1 MTTNDDKNEKFCI
14 FAALKI
20 INVIYPSD
28 FENKIGFKAIRE
40 RLNELCI
47 SEMGK
52 EFVGKMS
59 FCTDVDEIRTYL
71 RLIQDFQT
79 LMQDGVP
86 FPVRDYN
93 DLRDEFKHLAI
104 DGTVISLESMFA
116 LKPTLSALFYVFKF
130 FNSEA
135 SEKVP
140 YLKALAEGISI
151 DNHIFTEINRLIDDK
166 GEIPDNASAELA
178 EIRRDI
184 RRKQSSIDH
193 RMHKILV
200 EAKNSGWT
208 DSTAE
213 MTIRDGRP
221 VIPVRA
227 ADKRALRG
235 FIHDESATGQTVY
248 IEPAEIFET
257 NNEIKELEYAER
269 REINKILLAFTKIL
283 RPEIPNL
290 TMAWRLLGLLD
301 FIRAKAILAHEYNC
315 VIPELTDEPM
325 FDWIEARH
333 PLLEQKL
340 KGQGKNITPLDLRL
354 GVTCHFERNESDSV
368 ISSEVEK
375 SHTVSNDS
383 NVRDFSVPLRSS
395 RNDVGRILVISG
407 PNAGGKS
414 VCLKTIGLIQ
424 YMLQCGLAI
433 PVKIDSK
440 CGIFH
445 DMFIDIGDEQSLEND
460 LSTYSSHL
468 INMKELLEHGN
479 ARTLFLIDEFGT
491 GTEPQ
496 LGGAIAE
503 AILLKMN
510 EKNSFGVVTTHYA
523 NLKLL
528 ADNHPGIVN
537 GAMLF
542 DTRYLQPLY
551 VMMIGKPGS
560 SFAFEIAKK
569 IGFPNEILDSA
580 AEISGREHLDFD
592 QQLQQLEIEKKEVR
606 KKEYELKVADQL
618 LDEVVTKYKNHLAE
632 IEKKKK
638 QLLHEANKEAQAL
651 IDGANA
657 KIERTIREIKEAQ
670 AEKNRTKELRE
681 ELKEMKQNLVDEEKN
696 LSKQLKADE
705 KEELA
710 NLDLKVGD
718 TVCINELEVV
728 GELLA
733 ITDTD
738 ATIQFGDVRLRTTAD
753 KLRKISR
760 SQARKAQQ
768 NLSYLHKSIMSDINE
783 KAQHFNLTLDVRGQ
797 RGDEA
802 VDNVA
807 KYIDEATLLSIK
819 EVSILHGKGNG
830 ILRKLI
836 REYLSKQQCVQS
848 FNDASLETGG
858 AGITRIT
865 LK

>member
-28 FENKIGFKAIRE
+28 FENKIGFKATRE

-340 KGQGKNITPLDLRL
+340 KGQGKQITPLDLKL
-354 GVTCHFERNESDSV
+354 G
-368 ISSEVEK
+368 
-375 SHTVSNDS
+375 ND
-383 NVRDFSVPLRSS
+383 N
-395 RNDVGRILVISG
+395 RILVISG

-606 KKEYELKVADQL
+606 KKEYELKVADKL
-618 LDEVVTKYKNHLAE
+618 LDEIVTKYKNHLAE

-696 LSKQLKADE
+696 LSKQLKAEE

-728 GELLA
+728 GELLE
-733 ITDTD
+733 ISDTD
-738 ATIQFGDVRLRTTAD
+738 VTIQFGGVRLRTTAD

-760 SQARKAQQ
+760 SQARKAAQ
-768 NLSYLHKSIMSDINE
+768 NPSYLRKSIMNDINE
-783 KAQHFNLTLDVRGQ
+783 KAQKFNLTLDVRGQ

-807 KYIDEATLLSIK
+807 KYIDEANLLSVK

-836 REYLSKQQCVQS
+836 REYLSKQSCVKNFS
-848 FNDASLETGG
+848 DASLETGG
-858 AGITRIT
+858 AGITRVT
-865 LK
+865 LN

>member
-1 MTTNDDKNEKFCI
+1 MKSFVILQAI
-14 FAALKI
+14 FNKKM
-20 INVIYPSD
+20 IYPSD

-40 RLNELCI
+40 QLNELCI

-52 EFVGKMS
+52 EFVDKMS
-59 FCTDVDEIRTYL
+59 FSTDVDEIRTYL
-71 RLIQDFQT
+71 RLIQDFET
-79 LMQDGVP
+79 LLQDGVP

-104 DGTVISLESMFA
+104 DGTVINLDRLFA

-130 FNSEA
+130 FKSET
-135 SEKVP
+135 SDKVP
-140 YLKALAEGISI
+140 YLKALAEGIFI

-290 TMAWRLLGLLD
+290 IMAWRLLGLLD
-301 FIRAKAILAHEYNC
+301 FIRAKALLSQEYEC
-315 VIPELTDEPM
+315 VIPELIDEPM

-340 KGQGKNITPLDLRL
+340 KGQGKRITPLDLKLGTANDKEVPRADGTRNDS
-354 GVTCHFERNESDSV
+354 GVTN
-368 ISSEVEK
+368 
-375 SHTVSNDS
+375 
-383 NVRDFSVPLRSS
+383 
-395 RNDVGRILVISG
+395 RILVISG

-440 CGIFH
+440 CGVFH

-479 ARTLFLIDEFGT
+479 ERSLFLIDEFGT

-503 AILLKMN
+503 AILLKMK
-510 EKNSFGVVTTHYA
+510 EKKSFGVVTTHYA

-569 IGFPNEILDSA
+569 IGFPKEILDSA

-606 KKEYELKVADQL
+606 KKEYELKVADKL
-618 LDEVVTKYKNHLAE
+618 LDEVVTKYKSQLAD
-632 IEKKKK
+632 IEKNRKN
-638 QLLHEANKEAQAL
+638 LLKEASKEAQEI
-651 IDGANA
+651 IDRANS
-657 KIERTIREIKEAQ
+657 KIEKTIRDIREAQ
-670 AEKNRTKELRE
+670 AEKVRTKELRE
-681 ELKEMKQNLVDEEKN
+681 ELKEMKNNLANEEKN
-696 LSKQLKADE
+696 LSKQLKSEE
-705 KEELA
+705 KEEIA
-710 NLDLKVGD
+710 NTDLKVGD
-718 TVCINELEVV
+718 MVCINELEVV

-733 ITDTD
+733 ITETD
-738 ATIQFGDVRLRTTAD
+738 VTIQFGDVRLRTTAD

-768 NLSYLHKSIMSDINE
+768 NPSYLRKSIMNDINE

-797 RGDEA
+797 RGEEA

-807 KYIDEATLLSIK
+807 KYIDEANLLSIK

-858 AGITRIT
+858 AGITRVT

>member
-1 MTTNDDKNEKFCI
+1 M
-14 FAALKI
+14 
-20 INVIYPSD
+20 IYPSD

-47 SEMGK
+47 SDMGK
-52 EFVGKMS
+52 EFVDKMS

-93 DLRDEFKHLAI
+93 DLREEFKHLSI

-116 LKPTLSALFYVFKF
+116 LKPTLSALSYIFKF
-130 FNSEA
+130 FKSEA

-140 YLKALAEGISI
+140 YLKALAEGITI

-290 TMAWRLLGLLD
+290 LMAWRLLGLLD
-301 FIRAKAILAHEYNC
+301 FIRAKAMLAHEFNC
-315 VIPELTDEPM
+315 VIPEIIDEPM

-340 KGQGKNITPLDLRL
+340 KGQGKRITPLDLKL
-354 GVTCHFERNESDSV
+354 GDN
-368 ISSEVEK
+368 
-375 SHTVSNDS
+375 N
-383 NVRDFSVPLRSS
+383 
-395 RNDVGRILVISG
+395 RILVISG

-440 CGIFH
+440 CGVFH

-479 ARTLFLIDEFGT
+479 ERTLFLIDEFGT

-510 EKNSFGVVTTHYA
+510 EKKAFGVVTTHYA

-606 KKEYELKVADQL
+606 KKEYELKVADKL

-657 KIERTIREIKEAQ
+657 KIEKTIREIKEAQ

-681 ELKEMKQNLVDEEKN
+681 ELKEMKQNLANEEKN
-696 LSKQLKADE
+696 LSKQLKTEE
-705 KEELA
+705 KEEIA
-710 NLDLKVGD
+710 NADLKVGD
-718 TVCINELEVV
+718 MVCINELEVV

-738 ATIQFGDVRLRTTAD
+738 VTIQFGDVRLRTTAD

-768 NLSYLHKSIMSDINE
+768 NPSYLRKSIMNDINE

-807 KYIDEATLLSIK
+807 KYIDEANLLSIK

-858 AGITRIT
+858 AGITRVT
-865 LK
+865 LN

>member
-40 RLNELCI
+40 CLNELCI

-301 FIRAKAILAHEYNC
+301 FIRAKAIVSHEYNC
-315 VIPELTDEPM
+315 VIPELTDVPM
-325 FDWIEARH
+325 FEWIEARH

-606 KKEYELKVADQL
+606 KKEYELKVADKL
-618 LDEVVTKYKNHLAE
+618 LDEIVTKYKNHLAE

-696 LSKQLKADE
+696 LSKQLKAEE

-728 GELLA
+728 GELLE
-733 ITDTD
+733 ISDTD
-738 ATIQFGDVRLRTTAD
+738 VTIQFGGVRLRTTAD

-768 NLSYLHKSIMSDINE
+768 NPSYLRKSIMNDINE
-783 KAQHFNLTLDVRGQ
+783 KAQKFNLTLDVRGQ

-807 KYIDEATLLSIK
+807 KYIDEANLLSVK

-836 REYLSKQQCVQS
+836 REYLSKQSCVKNFS
-848 FNDASLETGG
+848 DASLETGG
-858 AGITRIT
+858 AGITRVT
-865 LK
+865 LN

>member
-1 MTTNDDKNEKFCI
+1 M
-14 FAALKI
+14 
-20 INVIYPSD
+20 IYPSD
-28 FENKIGFKAIRE
+28 FENKIGFNHVRE

-52 EFVGKMS
+52 EFVGKMC

-71 RLIQDFQT
+71 HLIQDFET

-93 DLRDEFKHLAI
+93 DLREEFKHLAI

-116 LKPTLSALFYVFKF
+116 LKPTLSALSYIFKF
-130 FNSEA
+130 FKSEA
-135 SEKVP
+135 SEKVQ

-151 DNHIFTEINRLIDDK
+151 DNQIFTEINRLVDDK
-166 GEIPDNASAELA
+166 GEMPDNASAELA

-269 REINKILLAFTKIL
+269 REINKILLAFTKVL

-301 FIRAKAILAHEYNC
+301 FIRAKAMLSHEYNC
-315 VIPELTDEPM
+315 VIPEVINEPM

-340 KGQGKNITPLDLRL
+340 KSQGKQITPLDLKL
-354 GVTCHFERNESDSV
+354 GVDN
-368 ISSEVEK
+368 
-375 SHTVSNDS
+375 
-383 NVRDFSVPLRSS
+383 
-395 RNDVGRILVISG
+395 RILVISG

-424 YMLQCGLAI
+424 FMLQCGLAI

-440 CGIFH
+440 CGVFH

-479 ARTLFLIDEFGT
+479 ERTLFLIDEFGT

-503 AILLKMN
+503 AILLRMN
-510 EKNSFGVVTTHYA
+510 EKKSFGVVTTHYA

-569 IGFPNEILDSA
+569 IGFPHEILDSA

-606 KKEYELKVADQL
+606 KKEYELKVADKL

-681 ELKEMKQNLVDEEKN
+681 ELKTMKQNLANEEKN
-696 LSKQLKADE
+696 LSKQLKAEE
-705 KEELA
+705 KEEITS
-710 NLDLKVGD
+710 LDLKVGD

-728 GELLA
+728 GELLE
-733 ITDTD
+733 ISDTD
-738 ATIQFGDVRLRTTAD
+738 VTIQFGGVRLRTTAD
-753 KLRKISR
+753 KLRKIRR

-768 NLSYLHKSIMSDINE
+768 NPSYLHKSIMNDINE

-807 KYIDEATLLSIK
+807 KYIDEANLLSIK

-836 REYLSKQQCVQS
+836 REYLSKQSCIQS

>member
-1 MTTNDDKNEKFCI
+1 M
-14 FAALKI
+14 
-20 INVIYPSD
+20 IYPSD

-52 EFVGKMS
+52 EFVGKMC
-59 FCTDVDEIRTYL
+59 FCTDVDEIHTYL
-71 RLIQDFQT
+71 RLIKDFET

-93 DLRDEFKHLAI
+93 DLREEFHHLAI

-116 LKPTLSALFYVFKF
+116 LKPTLSALSYIFKF
-130 FNSEA
+130 FKSEA
-135 SEKVP
+135 SDKVQ

-166 GEIPDNASAELA
+166 GEIPNNASAELA

-227 ADKRALRG
+227 ADKRELHG

-290 TMAWRLLGLLD
+290 IMAWRLLGLLD
-301 FIRAKAILAHEYNC
+301 FIRAKALLSHEYNC
-315 VIPELTDEPM
+315 VIPEVIDEPM

-340 KGQGKNITPLDLRL
+340 KGQGKRITPLDLKL
-354 GVTCHFERNESDSV
+354 GRET
-368 ISSEVEK
+368 
-375 SHTVSNDS
+375 
-383 NVRDFSVPLRSS
+383 DFHPSLQQDIQ
-395 RNDVGRILVISG
+395 NRILVISG

-433 PVKIDSK
+433 PVKVDSK

-479 ARTLFLIDEFGT
+479 ERTLFLIDEFGT

-510 EKNSFGVVTTHYA
+510 EKKSFGVVTTHYA

-606 KKEYELKVADQL
+606 KKEYELKVADKL
-618 LDEVVTKYKNHLAE
+618 LDEVVTKYKSQLAD
-632 IEKKKK
+632 IEKNRKT
-638 QLLHEANKEAQAL
+638 LLREASKEAQE
-651 IDGANA
+651 ITDRANA
-657 KIERTIREIKEAQ
+657 KIEKTIREIKEAQ
-670 AEKNRTKELRE
+670 AEKVRTKELRE
-681 ELKEMKQNLVDEEKN
+681 ELKEMKNNLANEEKS
-696 LSKQLKADE
+696 LSKQLKTEE
-705 KEELA
+705 KEEIA
-710 NLDLKVGD
+710 SADLKVGD
-718 TVCINELEVV
+718 MVCINELEVV

-738 ATIQFGDVRLRTTAD
+738 VTIQFGDVRLRTTAD

-768 NLSYLHKSIMSDINE
+768 NPSYLRKSIMNDINE

-797 RGDEA
+797 RGEEA

-807 KYIDEATLLSIK
+807 KYIDEANLLSIK

-858 AGITRIT
+858 AGITRVT
-865 LK
+865 LE

>member
-1 MTTNDDKNEKFCI
+1 MKSFVILQAI
-14 FAALKI
+14 FNKKM
-20 INVIYPSD
+20 IYPSD

-52 EFVGKMS
+52 EFVDKMS
-59 FCTDVDEIRTYL
+59 FSTDVDKIRTYL
-71 RLIQDFQT
+71 RLIQDFET
-79 LMQDGVP
+79 LLQDGVP

-104 DGTVISLESMFA
+104 DGTVINLDSLFA

-130 FNSEA
+130 FKSEA
-135 SEKVP
+135 SDKVP

-290 TMAWRLLGLLD
+290 IMAWRLLGLLD
-301 FIRAKAILAHEYNC
+301 FIRAKALLSQEYEC
-315 VIPELTDEPM
+315 VIPELIDEPM

-340 KGQGKNITPLDLRL
+340 KGQGKRITPLDLKLGAAHDNEIPRSARNDS
-354 GVTCHFERNESDSV
+354 GVTN
-368 ISSEVEK
+368 
-375 SHTVSNDS
+375 
-383 NVRDFSVPLRSS
+383 
-395 RNDVGRILVISG
+395 RILVISG

-440 CGIFH
+440 CGVFH

-479 ARTLFLIDEFGT
+479 ERSLFLIDEFGT

-510 EKNSFGVVTTHYA
+510 EKKSFGVVTTHYA

-569 IGFPNEILDSA
+569 IGFPKEILDSA

-606 KKEYELKVADQL
+606 KKEYELKVADKL
-618 LDEVVTKYKNHLAE
+618 LDEVVTKYKNHLAD
-632 IEKKKK
+632 IEKRKN
-638 QLLHEANKEAQAL
+638 QLLKEANKEAQTL
-651 IDGANA
+651 IDKANA
-657 KIERTIREIKEAQ
+657 KIENTIREIKEAQ
-670 AEKNRTKELRE
+670 AEKMRTKELRE
-681 ELKEMKQNLVDEEKN
+681 ELKEMKNNLANEEKN
-696 LSKQLKADE
+696 LSKQLKSEE
-705 KEELA
+705 KEEIA
-710 NLDLKVGD
+710 NTDLKVGD
-718 TVCINELEVV
+718 MVCINELEVV

-738 ATIQFGDVRLRTTAD
+738 VTIQFGDVRLRTTAD

-768 NLSYLHKSIMSDINE
+768 NPSYLRKSIMNDINE

-858 AGITRIT
+858 AGITRVT

>member
-1 MTTNDDKNEKFCI
+1 M
-14 FAALKI
+14 
-20 INVIYPSD
+20 IYPSD

-40 RLNELCI
+40 HLNELCI

-52 EFVGKMS
+52 EFVGKMC
-59 FCTDVDEIRTYL
+59 FCTDVDEIHTYL
-71 RLIQDFQT
+71 RLIQDFET
-79 LMQDGVP
+79 LMHDGVP

-93 DLRDEFKHLAI
+93 DLREEFHHLAI

-116 LKPTLSALFYVFKF
+116 LKPTLSALSYIFKF
-130 FNSEA
+130 FKSEA
-135 SEKVP
+135 SDKVS

-193 RMHKILV
+193 RMHKILL

-227 ADKRALRG
+227 ADKRELRG

-290 TMAWRLLGLLD
+290 IMAWRLLGLLD
-301 FIRAKAILAHEYNC
+301 FIRAKALLAHEYNC
-315 VIPELTDEPM
+315 VIPEVIDKPM

-340 KGQGKNITPLDLRL
+340 KGQGKRITPLDLKL
-354 GVTCHFERNESDSV
+354 GTAHDNEVPRSARNDRIINVEEQNPV
-368 ISSEVEK
+368 NLVNPVEK
-375 SHTVSNDS
+375 N
-383 NVRDFSVPLRSS
+383 
-395 RNDVGRILVISG
+395 RILVISG

-433 PVKIDSK
+433 PVKVDSK

-479 ARTLFLIDEFGT
+479 ERTLFLIDEFGT

-510 EKNSFGVVTTHYA
+510 EKKSFGVVTTHYA

-606 KKEYELKVADQL
+606 KKEYELKVADKL
-618 LDEVVTKYKNHLAE
+618 LDEVVTKYKSQLAD
-632 IEKKKK
+632 IEKNRKT
-638 QLLHEANKEAQAL
+638 LLREASKEAQE
-651 IDGANA
+651 IINRANA
-657 KIERTIREIKEAQ
+657 KIENTIREIKEAQ
-670 AEKNRTKELRE
+670 AEKMRTKELRE
-681 ELKEMKQNLVDEEKN
+681 ELKEMKNNLANEEKN
-696 LSKQLKADE
+696 LSKQLKAEE
-705 KEELA
+705 KEEIA
-710 NLDLKVGD
+710 NSDLKVGD
-718 TVCINELEVV
+718 MVCINELEVV

-733 ITDTD
+733 ISDTD
-738 ATIQFGDVRLRTTAD
+738 VTIQFGDVRLRTTAD

-760 SQARKAQQ
+760 SQARKAQ
-768 NLSYLHKSIMSDINE
+768 NNPSYLRKSIMNDINE

-797 RGDEA
+797 RGEEA
-802 VDNVA
+802 VENVA
-807 KYIDEATLLSIK
+807 KYIDEANLLSIK

-858 AGITRIT
+858 AGITRVT

>member
-1 MTTNDDKNEKFCI
+1 M
-14 FAALKI
+14 
-20 INVIYPSD
+20 IYPSD

-52 EFVGKMS
+52 EFVGKMC
-59 FCTDVDEIRTYL
+59 FCTDVDEIHTYL
-71 RLIQDFQT
+71 SLIQDFET

-116 LKPTLSALFYVFKF
+116 LKPTLSALSYIFKF
-130 FNSEA
+130 FKSEA

-227 ADKRALRG
+227 ADKRELRG

-301 FIRAKAILAHEYNC
+301 FIRAKAMLAHEYNC

-340 KGQGKNITPLDLRL
+340 KGQGKRITPLDLKL
-354 GVTCHFERNESDSV
+354 GDN
-368 ISSEVEK
+368 
-375 SHTVSNDS
+375 N
-383 NVRDFSVPLRSS
+383 
-395 RNDVGRILVISG
+395 RILVISG

-433 PVKIDSK
+433 PVKVDSK

-479 ARTLFLIDEFGT
+479 DRTLFLIDEFGT

-510 EKNSFGVVTTHYA
+510 DKKSFGVVTTHYA

-580 AEISGREHLDFD
+580 ADISGREHLDFD

-606 KKEYELKVADQL
+606 KKEYELKVADKL
-618 LDEVVTKYKNHLAE
+618 LDEVVTKYKTQLAD
-632 IEKKKK
+632 IEKNRKT
-638 QLLHEANKEAQAL
+638 LLREASKEAQEI
-651 IDGANA
+651 IDRANA
-657 KIERTIREIKEAQ
+657 KIEKTIREIKEAQ
-670 AEKNRTKELRE
+670 AEKMRTKELRE
-681 ELKEMKQNLVDEEKN
+681 ELKEMKQNLANEEKN
-696 LSKQLKADE
+696 LSKQLKAEE
-705 KEELA
+705 KEEITNA
-710 NLDLKVGD
+710 DLKVGD
-718 TVCINELEVV
+718 MVCINELEVV

-733 ITDTD
+733 ITETD
-738 ATIQFGDVRLRTTAD
+738 VTIQFGDVRLRTTAD

-760 SQARKAQQ
+760 AQARKAQQ
-768 NLSYLHKSIMSDINE
+768 NPSYLRKSIMNDINE

-797 RGDEA
+797 RGEEA

-807 KYIDEATLLSIK
+807 KYIDEANLLSIK

-836 REYLSKQQCVQS
+836 REYLSKQSCVQS

-858 AGITRIT
+858 AGITRVT

>member
-1 MTTNDDKNEKFCI
+1 M
-14 FAALKI
+14 
-20 INVIYPSD
+20 IYPSD

-40 RLNELCI
+40 RLNDLCI

-59 FCTDVDEIRTYL
+59 FSTDIDEIRTYL
-71 RLIQDFQT
+71 RLIQDFET
-79 LMQDGVP
+79 LLQDGVP

-104 DGTVISLESMFA
+104 DGTVISLDSMFA
-116 LKPTLSALFYVFKF
+116 LKPTLTALSYVFKF
-130 FNSEA
+130 FKSEA

-290 TMAWRLLGLLD
+290 IMAWRLLGLLD
-301 FIRAKAILAHEYNC
+301 FIRAKALLSQEYNC
-315 VIPELTDEPM
+315 VIPELIDESM

-340 KGQGKNITPLDLRL
+340 KGQGKQITPLDLKL
-354 GVTCHFERNESDSV
+354 GEN
-368 ISSEVEK
+368 
-375 SHTVSNDS
+375 N
-383 NVRDFSVPLRSS
+383 
-395 RNDVGRILVISG
+395 RILVISG

-440 CGIFH
+440 CGVFH

-479 ARTLFLIDEFGT
+479 ERSLFLIDEFGT

-510 EKNSFGVVTTHYA
+510 EKKSFGVVTTHYA

-528 ADNHPGIVN
+528 ADIHPGIVN

-569 IGFPNEILDSA
+569 IGFPKEILDSA

-606 KKEYELKVADQL
+606 KKEYELKVADKL
-618 LDEVVTKYKNHLAE
+618 LDEVVTKYKNHLAD
-632 IEKKKK
+632 IEKRKN
-638 QLLHEANKEAQAL
+638 QLLKEANKEAQTL
-651 IDGANA
+651 IDKANA
-657 KIERTIREIKEAQ
+657 KIENTIREIKEAQ

-681 ELKEMKQNLVDEEKN
+681 ELKEMKNDLVKDATDI
-696 LSKQLKADE
+696 SKKLKVDE
-705 KEELA
+705 KEEVV
-710 NLDLKVGD
+710 NQELKIGD
-718 TVCINELEVV
+718 MVCINELEVI

-738 ATIQFGDVRLRTTAD
+738 VTIQFGDVRLRTTVD

-768 NLSYLHKSIMSDINE
+768 NPSYLRKSIMNDINE
-783 KAQHFNLTLDVRGQ
+783 KAQKFNLTLDVRGQ

-807 KYIDEATLLSIK
+807 KYIDEANLLSIK

-836 REYLSKQQCVQS
+836 REYLSKQSCIQNFS
-848 FNDASLETGG
+848 DASLETGG
-858 AGITRIT
+858 AGITRVT
-865 LK
+865 LR

>member
-1 MTTNDDKNEKFCI
+1 M
-14 FAALKI
+14 
-20 INVIYPSD
+20 IYPSD

-52 EFVGKMS
+52 EFVGKMCFS
-59 FCTDVDEIRTYL
+59 TDVDEIHTYL
-71 RLIQDFQT
+71 RLIRDFQT

-130 FNSEA
+130 FKSEA
-135 SEKVP
+135 SDKVQ

-227 ADKRALRG
+227 ADKRELRG

-301 FIRAKAILAHEYNC
+301 FIRAKAILSHEYNC

-333 PLLEQKL
+333 PLLEQKI
-340 KGQGKNITPLDLRL
+340 KGQGKQITPLDLRF
-354 GVTCHFERNESDSV
+354 GDDS
-368 ISSEVEK
+368 
-375 SHTVSNDS
+375 
-383 NVRDFSVPLRSS
+383 
-395 RNDVGRILVISG
+395 RILVISG

-468 INMKELLEHGN
+468 INMKEILEHGN
-479 ARTLFLIDEFGT
+479 ERTLFLIDEFGT

-510 EKNSFGVVTTHYA
+510 EKKSFGVVTTHYA

-606 KKEYELKVADQL
+606 KKEYELKVADKL
-618 LDEVVTKYKNHLAE
+618 LDEVVTKYKTQLAD
-632 IEKKKK
+632 IEKNRKT
-638 QLLHEANKEAQAL
+638 LLREANKEAQEI
-651 IDGANA
+651 IDRANA
-657 KIERTIREIKEAQ
+657 KIEKTIREIKEAQ

-696 LSKQLKADE
+696 LSKQLKAEE
-705 KEELA
+705 KEEIA
-710 NLDLKVGD
+710 NADLKVGD
-718 TVCINELEVV
+718 MVCINELEVV

-768 NLSYLHKSIMSDINE
+768 NPSYLRKSIMNDINE
-783 KAQHFNLTLDVRGQ
+783 KAQKFNLTLDVRGQ

-802 VDNVA
+802 VENVA

-836 REYLSKQQCVQS
+836 REYLSKQSCIQNFS
-848 FNDASLETGG
+848 DASLETGG

>member
-1 MTTNDDKNEKFCI
+1 MTNDGKFCI
-14 FAALKI
+14 FAILKT

-28 FENKIGFKAIRE
+28 FENKIGFSHIRE
-40 RLNELCI
+40 RLNTLCI

-52 EFVGKMS
+52 EFVGKMC
-59 FCTDVDEIRTYL
+59 FCTDVDEIHTHL
-71 RLIQDFQT
+71 RLIQDFET

-93 DLRDEFKHLAI
+93 DLREEFKHLSI

-116 LKPTLSALFYVFKF
+116 LKPTLSALSYIFKF
-130 FNSEA
+130 FKSEA

-166 GEIPDNASAELA
+166 GEIPDNASSELA

-227 ADKRALRG
+227 ADKRELRG

-269 REINKILLAFTKIL
+269 REINKILLAFTKVL

-290 TMAWRLLGLLD
+290 IMAWRLLGLLD
-301 FIRAKAILAHEYNC
+301 FIRAKALLAHEYNC

-340 KGQGKNITPLDLRL
+340 KGQGKRITPLDLRL
-354 GVTCHFERNESDSV
+354 A
-368 ISSEVEK
+368 
-375 SHTVSNDS
+375 ND
-383 NVRDFSVPLRSS
+383 N
-395 RNDVGRILVISG
+395 RILVISG

-414 VCLKTIGLIQ
+414 VCLKTIGLLQ

-433 PVKIDSK
+433 PVKVDSK

-479 ARTLFLIDEFGT
+479 DRTLFLIDEFGT

-510 EKNSFGVVTTHYA
+510 EKKSFGVVTTHYA

-528 ADNHPGIVN
+528 ADNNPGIVN

-580 AEISGREHLDFD
+580 AVISGREHLDFD

-606 KKEYELKVADQL
+606 KKEYELKVADKL
-618 LDEVVTKYKNHLAE
+618 LDEVVTKYKSQLAD
-632 IEKKKK
+632 IEKNRKT
-638 QLLHEANKEAQAL
+638 LLREASKEAQEI
-651 IDGANA
+651 IDRANA
-657 KIERTIREIKEAQ
+657 KIEKTIREIKEAQ
-670 AEKNRTKELRE
+670 AEKMRTKELRE
-681 ELKEMKQNLVDEEKN
+681 ELKEMKQNLADEEKN
-696 LSKQLKADE
+696 LSKQLKAEE
-705 KEELA
+705 KEEIA
-710 NLDLKVGD
+710 DADLKVGD
-718 TVCINELEVV
+718 MVCINELEVV

-733 ITDTD
+733 ISDTD
-738 ATIQFGDVRLRTTAD
+738 VTIQFGDVRLRTTAD

-768 NLSYLHKSIMSDINE
+768 NPSYLRKSIMNDINE

-807 KYIDEATLLSIK
+807 KYIDEANLLSIK

-836 REYLSKQQCVQS
+836 REYLSKQSCVQS

>member
-1 MTTNDDKNEKFCI
+1 M
-14 FAALKI
+14 
-20 INVIYPSD
+20 IYPSD

-52 EFVGKMS
+52 EFVGKMC
-59 FCTDVDEIRTYL
+59 FCTDVDEIHTYL
-71 RLIQDFQT
+71 RLIQDFET

-93 DLRDEFKHLAI
+93 DLREEFHHLAI
-104 DGTVISLESMFA
+104 DGTLISLESMFA
-116 LKPTLSALFYVFKF
+116 LKPTLSALFYIFKF
-130 FNSEA
+130 FQSEA
-135 SEKVP
+135 SDKVS

-193 RMHKILV
+193 RMHKILL

-227 ADKRALRG
+227 ADKRELRG

-290 TMAWRLLGLLD
+290 ILAWRLLGLLD
-301 FIRAKAILAHEYNC
+301 FIRAKALLSHEYNC
-315 VIPELTDEPM
+315 VIPEVIDEPM

-333 PLLEQKL
+333 PLLEMKL
-340 KGQGKNITPLDLRL
+340 KGQGKRITPLDLKL
-354 GVTCHFERNESDSV
+354 GTAHDNEVPRSARNDRIINVEEQNPV
-368 ISSEVEK
+368 NLVNPVEK
-375 SHTVSNDS
+375 N
-383 NVRDFSVPLRSS
+383 
-395 RNDVGRILVISG
+395 RILVISG

-433 PVKIDSK
+433 PVKVDSK

-479 ARTLFLIDEFGT
+479 ERTLFLIDEFGT

-510 EKNSFGVVTTHYA
+510 EKKSFGVVTTHYA

-606 KKEYELKVADQL
+606 KKEYELKVADKL
-618 LDEVVTKYKNHLAE
+618 LDEVVTKYKSQLAD
-632 IEKKKK
+632 IEKNRKT
-638 QLLHEANKEAQAL
+638 LLREASKEAQEI
-651 IDGANA
+651 IDRANA
-657 KIERTIREIKEAQ
+657 KIEKTIREIKEAQ
-670 AEKNRTKELRE
+670 AEKVRTKELRN
-681 ELKEMKQNLVDEEKN
+681 ELKEMKNNLANDEKN
-696 LSKQLKADE
+696 LSKQLKAEE
-705 KEELA
+705 KEEIA
-710 NLDLKVGD
+710 NADLKVGD
-718 TVCINELEVV
+718 MVCINELEVV

-733 ITDTD
+733 ISDTD
-738 ATIQFGDVRLRTTAD
+738 VTIQFGDVRLRTTAD

-760 SQARKAQQ
+760 SQARKAQ
-768 NLSYLHKSIMSDINE
+768 NNPSYLRKSIMNDINE

-807 KYIDEATLLSIK
+807 KYIDEANLLSIK

-858 AGITRIT
+858 AGITRVT

>member
-1 MTTNDDKNEKFCI
+1 M
-14 FAALKI
+14 
-20 INVIYPSD
+20 IYPSD

-40 RLNELCI
+40 HLNELCI
-47 SEMGK
+47 SDMGK
-52 EFVGKMS
+52 EFVGKMCY
-59 FCTDVDEIRTYL
+59 CTDVDEIHTYL
-71 RLIQDFQT
+71 RLIQDFET

-130 FNSEA
+130 FKSEA
-135 SEKVP
+135 SDKVP

-178 EIRRDI
+178 EIRRNI

-193 RMHKILV
+193 RMHKILI

-227 ADKRALRG
+227 ADKRELRG

-283 RPEIPNL
+283 RPEISNL
-290 TMAWRLLGLLD
+290 IMAWRLLGLLD
-301 FIRAKAILAHEYNC
+301 FIRAKALLAHEFNC
-315 VIPELTDEPM
+315 VIPEVVDEPM

-333 PLLEQKL
+333 PLLEMKL
-340 KGQGKNITPLDLRL
+340 KGQGKQITPLDLKL
-354 GVTCHFERNESDSV
+354 CKN
-368 ISSEVEK
+368 
-375 SHTVSNDS
+375 N
-383 NVRDFSVPLRSS
+383 
-395 RNDVGRILVISG
+395 RILVISG

-440 CGIFH
+440 CGVFH

-479 ARTLFLIDEFGT
+479 ERTLFLIDEFGT

-510 EKNSFGVVTTHYA
+510 EKKSFGVVTTHYA

-569 IGFPNEILDSA
+569 IGFPHEILDSA

-606 KKEYELKVADQL
+606 KKEYELKVADKL
-618 LDEVVTKYKNHLAE
+618 LDEVVTKYKTQLAD
-632 IEKKKK
+632 IEKNRKT
-638 QLLHEANKEAQAL
+638 LLREASKEAQEI
-651 IDGANA
+651 IDRANA
-657 KIERTIREIKEAQ
+657 QIEKTIREIKEAQ

-681 ELKEMKQNLVDEEKN
+681 ELKEMKTNLANEEKS
-696 LSKQLKADE
+696 LSKQLKAEE
-705 KEELA
+705 KEEIA
-710 NLDLKVGD
+710 NADLKVGD
-718 TVCINELEVV
+718 MVCINELEVV

-733 ITDTD
+733 ISETDV
-738 ATIQFGDVRLRTTAD
+738 TIQFGDVRLRTTAD

-768 NLSYLHKSIMSDINE
+768 NPSYLRKSIMNDINE

-797 RGDEA
+797 RGEEA

-807 KYIDEATLLSIK
+807 KYIDEANLLSIK

-858 AGITRIT
+858 AGITRVT

>member
-1 MTTNDDKNEKFCI
+1 M
-14 FAALKI
+14 
-20 INVIYPSD
+20 IYPSD
-28 FENKIGFKAIRE
+28 FENKIGFKTIRE

-52 EFVGKMS
+52 ECVGKMG
-59 FCTDVDEIRTYL
+59 FCTDVDKIHTHL

-104 DGTVISLESMFA
+104 DGTVISLDSMFA
-116 LKPTLSALFYVFKF
+116 LKPTLSALSYIFKF
-130 FNSEA
+130 FKSEA
-135 SEKVP
+135 SDKVP
-140 YLKALAEGISI
+140 YLKALAEGIYI

-166 GEIPDNASAELA
+166 GEITDNASAELA
-178 EIRRDI
+178 VIRRDI

-227 ADKRALRG
+227 ADKRELRG

-301 FIRAKAILAHEYNC
+301 FIRAKALLAHEYNC
-315 VIPELTDEPM
+315 VIPEVVDKPM

-340 KGQGKNITPLDLRL
+340 KGQGKRITPLDLRL
-354 GVTCHFERNESDSV
+354 VVTRISPLPAVGRNDKKTDV
-368 ISSEVEK
+368 ISSEAERNREIL
-375 SHTVSNDS
+375 NDREH
-383 NVRDFSVPLRSS
+383 NE
-395 RNDVGRILVISG
+395 GRILVISG

-479 ARTLFLIDEFGT
+479 ERTLFLIDEFGT

-510 EKNSFGVVTTHYA
+510 EKKSFGVVTTHYA

-606 KKEYELKVADQL
+606 KKEYELKVADKL
-618 LDEVVTKYKNHLAE
+618 LDEVVTKYKTQLAD
-632 IEKKKK
+632 IEKNRKT
-638 QLLHEANKEAQAL
+638 LLKEANKEAQTL

-681 ELKEMKQNLVDEEKN
+681 ELKTMKQNLVDEEKN

-705 KEELA
+705 KEVASEE
-710 NLDLKVGD
+710 LKVGD
-718 TVCINELEVV
+718 MVCINELEVV

-738 ATIQFGDVRLRTTAD
+738 VTIQFGDVRLRTTAD

-768 NLSYLHKSIMSDINE
+768 NPSYLRKSIMSDINE
-783 KAQHFNLTLDVRGQ
+783 KAEKFNLTLDVRGQ

-807 KYIDEATLLSIK
+807 KYIDEANLLSIK

-836 REYLSKQQCVQS
+836 REYLSKQACVQNFS
-848 FNDASLETGG
+848 DASLETGG
-858 AGITRIT
+858 AGITRVT

>member
-1 MTTNDDKNEKFCI
+1 
-14 FAALKI
+14 
-20 INVIYPSD
+20 
-28 FENKIGFKAIRE
+28 
-40 RLNELCI
+40 
-47 SEMGK
+47 
-52 EFVGKMS
+52 
-59 FCTDVDEIRTYL
+59 
-71 RLIQDFQT
+71 
-79 LMQDGVP
+79 
-86 FPVRDYN
+86 
-93 DLRDEFKHLAI
+93 
-104 DGTVISLESMFA
+104 
-116 LKPTLSALFYVFKF
+116 
-130 FNSEA
+130 
-135 SEKVP
+135 
-140 YLKALAEGISI
+140 
-151 DNHIFTEINRLIDDK
+151 
-166 GEIPDNASAELA
+166 
-178 EIRRDI
+178 I

-213 MTIRDGRP
+213 MTIRNGRP

-290 TMAWRLLGLLD
+290 LMAWRLLGLLD
-301 FIRAKAILAHEYNC
+301 FIRAKALLAHEYNC

-325 FDWIEARH
+325 FGWIEARH

-340 KGQGKNITPLDLRL
+340 KGQGKQITPLDLKL
-354 GVTCHFERNESDSV
+354 G
-368 ISSEVEK
+368 
-375 SHTVSNDS
+375 ND
-383 NVRDFSVPLRSS
+383 N
-395 RNDVGRILVISG
+395 RILVISG

-414 VCLKTIGLIQ
+414 VCLKTIGLIL

-479 ARTLFLIDEFGT
+479 ERTLFLIDEFGT

-510 EKNSFGVVTTHYA
+510 EKKSFGVVTTHYA

-569 IGFPNEILDSA
+569 IGFPHEILNSA

-606 KKEYELKVADQL
+606 KKEYELKVADKL
-618 LDEVVTKYKNHLAE
+618 LDEVVTKYKNQLAD
-632 IEKKKK
+632 IEKNRKT
-638 QLLHEANKEAQAL
+638 LLKEASKEAQEI
-651 IDGANA
+651 IDRANA
-657 KIERTIREIKEAQ
+657 KIEKTIREIKEAQ
-670 AEKNRTKELRE
+670 AEKNRTKELRD
-681 ELKEMKQNLVDEEKN
+681 ELKEMKQSLVDEEKN
-696 LSKQLKADE
+696 LSKQLKAEE
-705 KEELA
+705 KEEIT

-718 TVCINELEVV
+718 TVCINELEVI
-728 GELLA
+728 GELLE
-733 ITDTD
+733 ISDTD
-738 ATIQFGDVRLRTTAD
+738 VTIQFGDVRLRTTAD

-768 NLSYLHKSIMSDINE
+768 NPSYLRKSIMNDINE

-807 KYIDEATLLSIK
+807 KYIDEANLLSIK

-836 REYLSKQQCVQS
+836 REYLSKQQCIQS

-858 AGITRIT
+858 AGITRVM

>member
-1 MTTNDDKNEKFCI
+1 MTNDGKFCI
-14 FAALKI
+14 FAILKT

-28 FENKIGFKAIRE
+28 FENKIGFSHIRE
-40 RLNELCI
+40 RLNTLCI

-52 EFVGKMS
+52 EFVGKMC
-59 FCTDVDEIRTYL
+59 FCTDVDEIHTHL
-71 RLIQDFQT
+71 RLIQDFET

-93 DLRDEFKHLAI
+93 DLREEFKHLSI

-116 LKPTLSALFYVFKF
+116 LKPTLSALSYIFKF
-130 FNSEA
+130 FKSEA

-166 GEIPDNASAELA
+166 GEIPDNASSELA

-227 ADKRALRG
+227 ADKRELRG

-269 REINKILLAFTKIL
+269 REINKILLAFTKVL

-290 TMAWRLLGLLD
+290 IMAWRLLGLLD
-301 FIRAKAILAHEYNC
+301 FIRAKALLAHEYNC

-340 KGQGKNITPLDLRL
+340 KGQGKRITPLDLRL
-354 GVTCHFERNESDSV
+354 A
-368 ISSEVEK
+368 
-375 SHTVSNDS
+375 ND
-383 NVRDFSVPLRSS
+383 N
-395 RNDVGRILVISG
+395 RILVISG

-414 VCLKTIGLIQ
+414 VCLKTIGLLQ

-433 PVKIDSK
+433 PVKVDSK

-479 ARTLFLIDEFGT
+479 DRTLFLIDEFGT

-510 EKNSFGVVTTHYA
+510 EKKSFGVVTTHYA

-528 ADNHPGIVN
+528 ADNNPGIVN

-606 KKEYELKVADQL
+606 KKEYELKVADKL
-618 LDEVVTKYKNHLAE
+618 LDEVVTKYKSQLAD
-632 IEKKKK
+632 IEKNRKT
-638 QLLHEANKEAQAL
+638 LLREASKEAQEI
-651 IDGANA
+651 IDRANA
-657 KIERTIREIKEAQ
+657 KIEKTIREIKEAQ
-670 AEKNRTKELRE
+670 AEKMRTKELRE
-681 ELKEMKQNLVDEEKN
+681 ELKEMKQNLADEEKN
-696 LSKQLKADE
+696 LSKQLKAEE
-705 KEELA
+705 KEEIA
-710 NLDLKVGD
+710 NADLKVGD
-718 TVCINELEVV
+718 MVCINELEVV

-738 ATIQFGDVRLRTTAD
+738 VTIQFGDVRLRTTAD

-768 NLSYLHKSIMSDINE
+768 NPSYLRKSIMNDINE

-802 VDNVA
+802 VENVA
-807 KYIDEATLLSIK
+807 KYIDEANLLSIK

-858 AGITRIT
+858 AGITRVT

>member
-1 MTTNDDKNEKFCI
+1 M
-14 FAALKI
+14 
-20 INVIYPSD
+20 IYPSD
-28 FENKIGFKAIRE
+28 FENKIGFNYVRE

-52 EFVGKMS
+52 ECVGKMC
-59 FCTDVDEIRTYL
+59 FCTDVDEIHTYL

-93 DLRDEFKHLAI
+93 DLREEFKHLAI

-116 LKPTLSALFYVFKF
+116 LKPTLSALSYIFKF
-130 FNSEA
+130 FKSEA

-140 YLKALAEGISI
+140 YMKALAEGISI
-151 DNHIFTEINRLIDDK
+151 DNHIFTEINRLVDDK
-166 GEIPDNASAELA
+166 GEMPDNASAELA

-200 EAKNSGWT
+200 EAKSAGWT

-269 REINKILLAFTKIL
+269 REINKILLAFTKVL

-290 TMAWRLLGLLD
+290 VMAWRLLGLLD
-301 FIRAKAILAHEYNC
+301 FIRAKALLSHEYNC
-315 VIPELTDEPM
+315 VIPDLTDEPM

-340 KGQGKNITPLDLRL
+340 KGQGKQITPLDLKL
-354 GVTCHFERNESDSV
+354 GEN
-368 ISSEVEK
+368 
-375 SHTVSNDS
+375 N
-383 NVRDFSVPLRSS
+383 
-395 RNDVGRILVISG
+395 RILVISG

-433 PVKIDSK
+433 PVKVDSK

-479 ARTLFLIDEFGT
+479 ERSLFLIDEFGT

-510 EKNSFGVVTTHYA
+510 EKKSFGVVTTHYA

-528 ADNHPGIVN
+528 ADNNPGIVN

-569 IGFPNEILDSA
+569 IGFPHEILDSA

-606 KKEYELKVADQL
+606 KKEYELKVADKL
-618 LDEVVTKYKNHLAE
+618 LDEIVTKYKNHLAE

-638 QLLHEANKEAQAL
+638 QLLHEANREAQAL

-657 KIERTIREIKEAQ
+657 KIEKTIREIKEAQ

-681 ELKEMKQNLVDEEKN
+681 ELKTMKQNLVNEEKN
-696 LSKQLKADE
+696 LSKQLKAEE
-705 KEELA
+705 KEEA
-710 NLDLKVGD
+710 PSEDLKVGD
-718 TVCINELEVV
+718 MVCINELEVV

-733 ITDTD
+733 ISDTD
-738 ATIQFGDVRLRTTAD
+738 VTIQFGDVRLRTTAN

-768 NLSYLHKSIMSDINE
+768 NPSYLRKTIMNDINE

-807 KYIDEATLLSIK
+807 KYIDEANLLSIK

-836 REYLSKQQCVQS
+836 REYLSKQSCIQS

>member
-1 MTTNDDKNEKFCI
+1 MKSFVILQAI
-14 FAALKI
+14 FNKKM
-20 INVIYPSD
+20 IYPSD

-40 RLNELCI
+40 QLNELCI

-52 EFVGKMS
+52 EFVDKMS
-59 FCTDVDEIRTYL
+59 FSTDVDKIRTYL
-71 RLIQDFQT
+71 RLIQDFET
-79 LMQDGVP
+79 LLQDGVP

-104 DGTVISLESMFA
+104 DGTVINLDSLFA

-130 FNSEA
+130 FKSEA
-135 SEKVP
+135 SDKVP
-140 YLKALAEGISI
+140 YLKALAEGIFI

-290 TMAWRLLGLLD
+290 IMAWRLLGLLD
-301 FIRAKAILAHEYNC
+301 FIKAKALLSHEYNC
-315 VIPELTDEPM
+315 VIPELIDESM

-340 KGQGKNITPLDLRL
+340 KGQGKQITPLDLKL
-354 GVTCHFERNESDSV
+354 GEN
-368 ISSEVEK
+368 
-375 SHTVSNDS
+375 N
-383 NVRDFSVPLRSS
+383 
-395 RNDVGRILVISG
+395 RILVISG

-440 CGIFH
+440 CGVFH

-479 ARTLFLIDEFGT
+479 ERSLFLIDEFGT

-510 EKNSFGVVTTHYA
+510 EKKSFGVVTTHYA

-569 IGFPNEILDSA
+569 IGFPKEILDSA

-606 KKEYELKVADQL
+606 KKEYELKVADKL
-618 LDEVVTKYKNHLAE
+618 LDEVVTKYKNHLAD
-632 IEKKKK
+632 IEKRKN
-638 QLLHEANKEAQAL
+638 QLLKEANKEAQTL
-651 IDGANA
+651 IDKANA
-657 KIERTIREIKEAQ
+657 KIENTIREIKEAQ

-681 ELKEMKQNLVDEEKN
+681 ELKEMKNDLVKDATDI
-696 LSKQLKADE
+696 SKKLKVDE
-705 KEELA
+705 KEEVVNQELRI
-710 NLDLKVGD
+710 GD
-718 TVCINELEVV
+718 MVCINELEVI

-738 ATIQFGDVRLRTTAD
+738 VTIQFGDVRLRTTVD

-768 NLSYLHKSIMSDINE
+768 NPSYLRKSIMNDINE
-783 KAQHFNLTLDVRGQ
+783 KAQKFNLTLDVRGQ

-807 KYIDEATLLSIK
+807 KYIDEANLLSIK

-836 REYLSKQQCVQS
+836 REYLSKQSCIQNFS
-848 FNDASLETGG
+848 DASLETGG
-858 AGITRIT
+858 AGITRVT
-865 LK
+865 LR

>member
-1 MTTNDDKNEKFCI
+1 M
-14 FAALKI
+14 
-20 INVIYPSD
+20 IYPSD

-52 EFVGKMS
+52 EFVGKMC
-59 FCTDVDEIRTYL
+59 FCTDVDEIHTHL
-71 RLIQDFQT
+71 RLIQDFET

-116 LKPTLSALFYVFKF
+116 LKPTLSALSYIFKF
-130 FNSEA
+130 FKSES

-184 RRKQSSIDH
+184 RRKQNSIDH

-227 ADKRALRG
+227 ADKRELRG

-301 FIRAKAILAHEYNC
+301 FIRAKAMLAHEYNC

-340 KGQGKNITPLDLRL
+340 KGQGKRITPLDLKL
-354 GVTCHFERNESDSV
+354 GDN
-368 ISSEVEK
+368 
-375 SHTVSNDS
+375 N
-383 NVRDFSVPLRSS
+383 
-395 RNDVGRILVISG
+395 RILVISG

-433 PVKIDSK
+433 PVKVDSK

-479 ARTLFLIDEFGT
+479 ERTLFLIDEFGT

-510 EKNSFGVVTTHYA
+510 EKKSFGVVTTHYA

-606 KKEYELKVADQL
+606 KKEYELKVADKL
-618 LDEVVTKYKNHLAE
+618 LDEVVTKYKSQLAD
-632 IEKKKK
+632 IEKNRKT
-638 QLLHEANKEAQAL
+638 LLREASKEAQEI
-651 IDGANA
+651 IDRANA
-657 KIERTIREIKEAQ
+657 KIEKTIREIKEAQ
-670 AEKNRTKELRE
+670 AEKVRTKELRE
-681 ELKEMKQNLVDEEKN
+681 ELKEMKTNLANEEKN
-696 LSKQLKADE
+696 LSKQLKAEE
-705 KEELA
+705 KEEIA
-710 NLDLKVGD
+710 NADLKVGD
-718 TVCINELEVV
+718 MVGINELEVV

-733 ITDTD
+733 ITETD
-738 ATIQFGDVRLRTTAD
+738 VTIQFGDVRLRTTAD

-768 NLSYLHKSIMSDINE
+768 NPSYLRKSIMNDINE

-797 RGDEA
+797 RGEEA

-807 KYIDEATLLSIK
+807 KYIDEANLLSIK

-836 REYLSKQQCVQS
+836 REYLSKQQCVLS

-858 AGITRIT
+858 AGITRVT

>member
-1 MTTNDDKNEKFCI
+1 M
-14 FAALKI
+14 
-20 INVIYPSD
+20 IYPAD
-28 FENKIGFKAIRE
+28 FENKIDFNYVRE
-40 RLNELCI
+40 RLNSLCI

-52 EFVGKMS
+52 EFVGKMC

-71 RLIQDFQT
+71 RLIQDFET

-93 DLRDEFKHLAI
+93 DLREEFHHLAI

-116 LKPTLSALFYVFKF
+116 LKPTLSALSYVFKF
-130 FNSEA
+130 FKSEA
-135 SEKVP
+135 SDKVP
-140 YLKALAEGISI
+140 YLKALAEGVSI

-166 GEIPDNASAELA
+166 GEIPDNASPELA

-193 RMHKILV
+193 RMHKILI

-227 ADKRALRG
+227 ADKRELRG

-269 REINKILLAFTKIL
+269 HEINKILLAFTKIL

-290 TMAWRLLGLLD
+290 IMAWRLLGLLD
-301 FIRAKAILAHEYNC
+301 FIRAKALLAHEYNC
-315 VIPELTDEPM
+315 VIPEVVDEPM
-325 FDWIEARH
+325 FNWIEARH

-340 KGQGKNITPLDLRL
+340 KGQGKQITPLDLKL
-354 GVTCHFERNESDSV
+354 GDDS
-368 ISSEVEK
+368 
-375 SHTVSNDS
+375 
-383 NVRDFSVPLRSS
+383 
-395 RNDVGRILVISG
+395 RILVISG

-440 CGIFH
+440 CGVFH

-468 INMKELLEHGN
+468 INMKELLEHGDE
-479 ARTLFLIDEFGT
+479 RTLFLIDEFGT

-503 AILLKMN
+503 AILLRMN
-510 EKNSFGVVTTHYA
+510 EKHSFGVVTTHYA

-569 IGFPNEILDSA
+569 IGFSHEILDSA

-606 KKEYELKVADQL
+606 KKEYELKVADKL
-618 LDEVVTKYKNHLAE
+618 LDEIVTKYKNHLAE

-681 ELKEMKQNLVDEEKN
+681 ELKAMKQNLADEEKS
-696 LSKQLKADE
+696 LSKQLKAEE
-705 KEELA
+705 KEETPSE
-710 NLDLKVGD
+710 DLKVGD
-718 TVCINELEVV
+718 MVCINELEVV

-733 ITDTD
+733 ISDTD
-738 ATIQFGDVRLRTTAD
+738 VTIQFGDVRLRTTAD

-768 NLSYLHKSIMSDINE
+768 NPLYLRKSIMNDINE
-783 KAQHFNLTLDVRGQ
+783 KAEKFNLTLDVRGQ

-807 KYIDEATLLSIK
+807 KYIDEANLLSIK

-836 REYLSKQQCVQS
+836 REYLSKQSCIQNFS
-848 FNDASLETGG
+848 DASLETGG
-858 AGITRIT
+858 AGITRVT

>member
-1 MTTNDDKNEKFCI
+1 M
-14 FAALKI
+14 
-20 INVIYPSD
+20 IYPSD
-28 FENKIGFKAIRE
+28 FENKIGFKAISE

-52 EFVGKMS
+52 EFVGKMC
-59 FCTDVDEIRTYL
+59 FCTDVDEIHTYL

-93 DLRDEFKHLAI
+93 DLREEFHHLAI

-116 LKPTLSALFYVFKF
+116 LKPTLSALSYIFKF
-130 FNSEA
+130 FRSES

-178 EIRRDI
+178 EIRRYI

-227 ADKRALRG
+227 ADKRELRG

-301 FIRAKAILAHEYNC
+301 FIRAKALLSHEYNC

-340 KGQGKNITPLDLRL
+340 KGQGKRITPLDLRL
-354 GVTCHFERNESDSV
+354 G
-368 ISSEVEK
+368 
-375 SHTVSNDS
+375 NDS
-383 NVRDFSVPLRSS
+383 
-395 RNDVGRILVISG
+395 RILVISG

-433 PVKIDSK
+433 PVKVDSK

-479 ARTLFLIDEFGT
+479 ERTLFLIDEFGT

-510 EKNSFGVVTTHYA
+510 EKKSFGVVTTHYA

-569 IGFPNEILDSA
+569 IGFPHEILDSA

-606 KKEYELKVADQL
+606 KKEYELKVADKL
-618 LDEVVTKYKNHLAE
+618 LDEVVTKYKTQLAD
-632 IEKKKK
+632 IEKNRKT
-638 QLLHEANKEAQAL
+638 LLREASKEAQEI
-651 IDGANA
+651 IDRANA
-657 KIERTIREIKEAQ
+657 KIEKTIREIKEAQ
-670 AEKNRTKELRE
+670 AEKVRTKELRE
-681 ELKEMKQNLVDEEKN
+681 ELKEMKNNLANEEKN
-696 LSKQLKADE
+696 LSKQLKAEE
-705 KEELA
+705 KEEIA
-710 NLDLKVGD
+710 NADLKVGD
-718 TVCINELEVV
+718 MVCINELEVV

-738 ATIQFGDVRLRTTAD
+738 VTIQFGDVRLRTTAD

-768 NLSYLHKSIMSDINE
+768 NPSYLHKSIMNDINE

-807 KYIDEATLLSIK
+807 KYIDEANLLSIK

-836 REYLSKQQCVQS
+836 REYLSKQSCVQNFS
-848 FNDASLETGG
+848 DASLETGG
-858 AGITRIT
+858 AGITRVT

>member
-1 MTTNDDKNEKFCI
+1 M
-14 FAALKI
+14 
-20 INVIYPSD
+20 IYPSD
-28 FENKIGFKAIRE
+28 FENKIGFNHIRE
-40 RLNELCI
+40 HLNTLCI

-52 EFVGKMS
+52 EFVDKMS

-71 RLIQDFQT
+71 RLIQDFET

-93 DLRDEFKHLAI
+93 DLREEFHHLAI

-116 LKPTLSALFYVFKF
+116 LKPTLSALSYIFKF
-130 FNSEA
+130 FKSEA

-151 DNHIFTEINRLIDDK
+151 DNQIFTEINRLIDDK

-193 RMHKILV
+193 RMRKILI

-227 ADKRALRG
+227 ADKRELRG

-290 TMAWRLLGLLD
+290 VTAWRLLGLLD
-301 FIRAKAILAHEYNC
+301 FIRAKALLSHEYNC
-315 VIPELTDEPM
+315 VIPEVIDEPM

-340 KGQGKNITPLDLRL
+340 KGQGKNITPLDLKL
-354 GVTCHFERNESDSV
+354 GASD
-368 ISSEVEK
+368 
-375 SHTVSNDS
+375 
-383 NVRDFSVPLRSS
+383 
-395 RNDVGRILVISG
+395 RILVISG

-414 VCLKTIGLIQ
+414 VCLKTIGLLQ

-433 PVKIDSK
+433 PVKVDSK
-440 CGIFH
+440 CGMFH

-479 ARTLFLIDEFGT
+479 ERSLFLIDEFGT

-510 EKNSFGVVTTHYA
+510 EKKSFGVVTTHYA

-569 IGFPNEILDSA
+569 IGFPHEILDSA

-606 KKEYELKVADQL
+606 KKEYELKVADKL
-618 LDEVVTKYKNHLAE
+618 LDEVVTKYKTQLAD
-632 IEKKKK
+632 IEKNRKT
-638 QLLHEANKEAQAL
+638 LLKEASKEAQEI
-651 IDGANA
+651 IDRANA
-657 KIERTIREIKEAQ
+657 KIEKTIREIKEAQ
-670 AEKNRTKELRE
+670 AEKVRTKELRE
-681 ELKEMKQNLVDEEKN
+681 ELKEMKTNLANEEKS
-696 LSKQLKADE
+696 LSKQLKAEE
-705 KEELA
+705 KEEIA
-710 NLDLKVGD
+710 NADLKVGD
-718 TVCINELEVV
+718 MVCINELEVI

-733 ITDTD
+733 ISDTD
-738 ATIQFGDVRLRTTAD
+738 VTIQFGDVRLRTTAD

-768 NLSYLHKSIMSDINE
+768 NQSYLRKSIMNDINE
-783 KAQHFNLTLDVRGQ
+783 KAEKFNLTLDVRGQ

-807 KYIDEATLLSIK
+807 KYIDEANLLSIK

-858 AGITRIT
+858 AGITRVT

>member
-52 EFVGKMS
+52 EFVDKMS

-301 FIRAKAILAHEYNC
+301 FIRAKAILSHEYNC

-479 ARTLFLIDEFGT
+479 ERTLFLIDEFGT

-510 EKNSFGVVTTHYA
+510 EKKSFGVVTTHYA

-768 NLSYLHKSIMSDINE
+768 DPSYLRKSIMNDINE
-783 KAQHFNLTLDVRGQ
+783 KAQKFNLTLDVRGQ

-807 KYIDEATLLSIK
+807 KYIDEANLLSVK

-836 REYLSKQQCVQS
+836 REYLSKQSCVKNFS
-848 FNDASLETGG
+848 DASLETGG
-858 AGITRIT
+858 AGITRVT
-865 LK
+865 LN

>member
-1 MTTNDDKNEKFCI
+1 M
-14 FAALKI
+14 
-20 INVIYPSD
+20 IYPSD
-28 FENKIGFKAIRE
+28 FENKIGFSHIRE
-40 RLNELCI
+40 HLNELCI

-52 EFVGKMS
+52 EFVNKMC
-59 FCTDVDEIRTYL
+59 FCTDVDEIHTYL

-116 LKPTLSALFYVFKF
+116 LKPTLSALSYIFKF
-130 FNSEA
+130 FKSEA
-135 SEKVP
+135 SDKVP

-178 EIRRDI
+178 EIRGDI

-227 ADKRALRG
+227 ADKRELRG

-290 TMAWRLLGLLD
+290 IMAWRLLGLLD
-301 FIRAKAILAHEYNC
+301 FIRSKALLSHEYNC

-340 KGQGKNITPLDLRL
+340 KGQGKRITPLDIKL
-354 GVTCHFERNESDSV
+354 GAANDNEVPRSAR
-368 ISSEVEK
+368 
-375 SHTVSNDS
+375 NDS
-383 NVRDFSVPLRSS
+383 
-395 RNDVGRILVISG
+395 RILVISG

-433 PVKIDSK
+433 PVKVDSK

-479 ARTLFLIDEFGT
+479 ERTLFLIDEFGT

-510 EKNSFGVVTTHYA
+510 EKKSFGVVTTHYA

-606 KKEYELKVADQL
+606 KKEYELKVADKL
-618 LDEVVTKYKNHLAE
+618 LDEVVTKYKSQLAD
-632 IEKKKK
+632 IEKNRKT
-638 QLLHEANKEAQAL
+638 LLREASKEAQDI
-651 IDGANA
+651 IDRANA
-657 KIERTIREIKEAQ
+657 KIEKTIREIKEAQ
-670 AEKNRTKELRE
+670 AEKMRTKELRE
-681 ELKEMKQNLVDEEKN
+681 ELKEMKQNLANEEKN
-696 LSKQLKADE
+696 LSKQLKAEE
-705 KEELA
+705 KEEIA
-710 NLDLKVGD
+710 NADLKVGD
-718 TVCINELEVV
+718 MVCINELEVV

-738 ATIQFGDVRLRTTAD
+738 VTIQFGDVRLRTTAD

-760 SQARKAQQ
+760 SQARKAQ
-768 NLSYLHKSIMSDINE
+768 NNPSYLHKSIMNDINE

-836 REYLSKQQCVQS
+836 REYLSKQSCIQNFS
-848 FNDASLETGG
+848 DASLETGG
-858 AGITRIT
+858 AGITRVT

>member
-1 MTTNDDKNEKFCI
+1 M
-14 FAALKI
+14 
-20 INVIYPSD
+20 IYPSD
-28 FENKIGFKAIRE
+28 FEKKIGFNIVRG

-52 EFVGKMS
+52 ELVEKMS
-59 FCTDVDEIRTYL
+59 FCTDADEIGTHL
-71 RLIQDFQT
+71 RLIQDFHT

-93 DLRDEFKHLAI
+93 DLREEFKHLSI

-116 LKPTLSALFYVFKF
+116 LKPTLSALSYIFKF
-130 FNSEA
+130 FKSES

-140 YLKALAEGISI
+140 FLKALAEGISI
-151 DNHIFTEINRLIDDK
+151 DNHIFTEIERLIDDK

-193 RMHKILV
+193 RMRKILT
-200 EAKNSGWT
+200 EAKSSGWT
-208 DSTAE
+208 DSNAE

-290 TMAWRLLGLLD
+290 LLSWRLLGLLD
-301 FIRAKAILAHEYNC
+301 FIRAKALLSHEYNC
-315 VIPELTDEPM
+315 VIPEITDEPM
-325 FDWIEARH
+325 FEWIEARH

-340 KGQGKNITPLDLRL
+340 KGQGKHITPLDLKL
-354 GVTCHFERNESDSV
+354 GKD
-368 ISSEVEK
+368 
-375 SHTVSNDS
+375 D
-383 NVRDFSVPLRSS
+383 
-395 RNDVGRILVISG
+395 RILVISG

-414 VCLKTIGLIQ
+414 VCLKTIGLLQ

-445 DMFIDIGDEQSLEND
+445 DMLIDIGDEQSLEND

-468 INMKELLEHGN
+468 INMKALLEQGN
-479 ARTLFLIDEFGT
+479 ERTLFLIDEFGT

-510 EKNSFGVVTTHYA
+510 EKRSFGVVTTHYA

-528 ADNHPGIVN
+528 ADSHPGIVN

-592 QQLQQLEIEKKEVR
+592 KQLQQLEIEKKEVR
-606 KKEYELKVADQL
+606 KKQYELKVADQL
-618 LDEVVTKYKNHLAE
+618 LDEVVTKYKNQLAD
-632 IEKKKK
+632 IEKNRNK
-638 QLLHEANKEAQAL
+638 LLKEANKEAQAI

-670 AEKNRTKELRE
+670 AEKVRTKELRE
-681 ELKEMKQNLVDEEKN
+681 ELKEMKQGLQKDAEEI
-696 LSKQLKADE
+696 SKKLKAEE
-705 KEELA
+705 KEEIA
-710 NLDLKVGD
+710 AAELKVGD
-718 TVCINELEVV
+718 MVCINELEVV

-733 ITDTD
+733 ISETDV
-738 ATIQFGDVRLRTTAD
+738 TIQFGDVRLRTTAD

-760 SQARKAQQ
+760 AQARKAQQ
-768 NLSYLHKSIMSDINE
+768 NPSYLRKSIMNDINE
-783 KAQHFNLTLDVRGQ
+783 KAEKFNLTLDVRGQ

-807 KYIDEATLLSIK
+807 KYIDEANLLSIK

-836 REYLSKQQCVQS
+836 REYLSKQSCIQS

-858 AGITRIT
+858 AGITRVT

>member
-1 MTTNDDKNEKFCI
+1 M
-14 FAALKI
+14 
-20 INVIYPSD
+20 IYPID
-28 FENKIGFKAIRE
+28 FENKIGFNFIRE
-40 RLNELCI
+40 RLKELCI

-52 EFVGKMS
+52 EFVDKMS

-71 RLIQDFQT
+71 RLIQDFET

-93 DLRDEFKHLAI
+93 DLREEFHHLAI
-104 DGTVISLESMFA
+104 DGTMISLESMFA
-116 LKPTLSALFYVFKF
+116 LKPTLSALSYIFKF
-130 FNSEA
+130 FKSES

-227 ADKRALRG
+227 ADKRELRG

-290 TMAWRLLGLLD
+290 AMAWRLLGLLD
-301 FIRAKAILAHEYNC
+301 FIRAKALLAHEYNC
-315 VIPELTDEPM
+315 VIPEVVDEPM

-340 KGQGKNITPLDLRL
+340 KGQGKRITPLDLRL
-354 GVTCHFERNESDSV
+354 GVTRISPLPAVGRNDKKADV
-368 ISSEVEK
+368 ISSEAE
-375 SHTVSNDS
+375 
-383 NVRDFSVPLRSS
+383 
-395 RNDVGRILVISG
+395 RNREILNNREHNEGRILVISG

-414 VCLKTIGLIQ
+414 VCLKTIGLVQ

-479 ARTLFLIDEFGT
+479 ERTLFLIDEFGT

-510 EKNSFGVVTTHYA
+510 EKKSFGVVTTHYA

-606 KKEYELKVADQL
+606 KKEYELKVADKL
-618 LDEVVTKYKNHLAE
+618 LDEVVTKYKSQLAD
-632 IEKKKK
+632 IEKNRKT
-638 QLLHEANKEAQAL
+638 LLREASKEAQEI
-651 IDGANA
+651 IDRANA
-657 KIERTIREIKEAQ
+657 KIEKTIREIKEAQ
-670 AEKNRTKELRE
+670 AEKVRTKELRE
-681 ELKEMKQNLVDEEKN
+681 ELKEMKQNLANEEKS
-696 LSKQLKADE
+696 LSKQLKAEE
-705 KEELA
+705 KEEIA
-710 NLDLKVGD
+710 NADLKVGD
-718 TVCINELEVV
+718 MVCINELEVV

-738 ATIQFGDVRLRTTAD
+738 VTIQFGDVRLRTTAD

-768 NLSYLHKSIMSDINE
+768 NPSYLRKSIMNDINE
-783 KAQHFNLTLDVRGQ
+783 KAQKFNLTLDVRGQ
-797 RGDEA
+797 RGEEA

-836 REYLSKQQCVQS
+836 REYLSKQSCIQS

-858 AGITRIT
+858 AGITRVT

>member
-1 MTTNDDKNEKFCI
+1 MW
-14 FAALKI
+14 FAARNVMRCRTILNEVFTLRPKGASHLKFLYFCK
-20 INVIYPSD
+20 NFSMIYPSD

-52 EFVGKMS
+52 EFVGKMC
-59 FCTDVDEIRTYL
+59 FCTDVDEIHTYL
-71 RLIQDFQT
+71 RLIEDFQT

-93 DLRDEFKHLAI
+93 DLREEFKHLSI
-104 DGTVISLESMFA
+104 DGTVISLDSMFA

-130 FNSEA
+130 FKSES

-227 ADKRALRG
+227 TDKRALRG

-301 FIRAKAILAHEYNC
+301 FIRAKALLSHEFNC

-340 KGQGKNITPLDLRL
+340 KGQGKQITPLDLRL
-354 GVTCHFERNESDSV
+354 GDDS
-368 ISSEVEK
+368 
-375 SHTVSNDS
+375 
-383 NVRDFSVPLRSS
+383 
-395 RNDVGRILVISG
+395 RILVISG

-479 ARTLFLIDEFGT
+479 ERTLFLIDEFGT

-510 EKNSFGVVTTHYA
+510 EKKSFGVVTTHYA

-606 KKEYELKVADQL
+606 KKEYELKVADKL
-618 LDEVVTKYKNHLAE
+618 LDEIVTKYKNHLAE

-681 ELKEMKQNLVDEEKN
+681 ELKEMKQNLVNEEKN
-696 LSKQLKADE
+696 LSKQLKTDE
-705 KEELA
+705 KEVISEE
-710 NLDLKVGD
+710 LKVGD
-718 TVCINELEVV
+718 MVCINELEVV

-738 ATIQFGDVRLRTTAD
+738 VTIQFGDVRLRTTTD

-768 NLSYLHKSIMSDINE
+768 NPSYLRKSIMNDINE
-783 KAQHFNLTLDVRGQ
+783 KAQKFNLTLDVRGQ

-836 REYLSKQQCVQS
+836 REYLSKQSCIQNFS
-848 FNDASLETGG
+848 DASLETGG
-858 AGITRIT
+858 AGITRVT

>member
-1 MTTNDDKNEKFCI
+1 M
-14 FAALKI
+14 
-20 INVIYPSD
+20 IYPSD

-52 EFVGKMS
+52 EFVDKMS
-59 FCTDVDEIRTYL
+59 FSTDVDKIRTYL
-71 RLIQDFQT
+71 RLIQDFET
-79 LMQDGVP
+79 LLQDGVP

-104 DGTVISLESMFA
+104 DGTVINLDSLFA

-130 FNSEA
+130 FKSEA
-135 SEKVP
+135 SDKVP
-140 YLKALAEGISI
+140 YLKALAEGIFI

-290 TMAWRLLGLLD
+290 IMAWRLLGLLD
-301 FIRAKAILAHEYNC
+301 FIRAKALLSQEYEC
-315 VIPELTDEPM
+315 VIPELIDEPM

-340 KGQGKNITPLDLRL
+340 KGQGKRITPLDLKLGAAHDNEIPRSARNDS
-354 GVTCHFERNESDSV
+354 GVTN
-368 ISSEVEK
+368 
-375 SHTVSNDS
+375 
-383 NVRDFSVPLRSS
+383 
-395 RNDVGRILVISG
+395 RILVISG

-440 CGIFH
+440 CGVYH

-479 ARTLFLIDEFGT
+479 ERSLFLIDEFGT

-510 EKNSFGVVTTHYA
+510 EKKSFGVVTTHYA

-569 IGFPNEILDSA
+569 IGFPKEILDSA

-606 KKEYELKVADQL
+606 KKEYELKVADKL
-618 LDEVVTKYKNHLAE
+618 LDEVVTKYKSQLAD
-632 IEKKKK
+632 IEKNRKN
-638 QLLHEANKEAQAL
+638 LLKEASKEAQEI
-651 IDGANA
+651 IDRANS
-657 KIERTIREIKEAQ
+657 KIEKTIREIREAQ
-670 AEKNRTKELRE
+670 AEKVRTKELRE
-681 ELKEMKQNLVDEEKN
+681 ELKEMKNNLANEEKN
-696 LSKQLKADE
+696 LSKQLKSEE
-705 KEELA
+705 KEEIA
-710 NLDLKVGD
+710 NTDLKVGD
-718 TVCINELEVV
+718 MVCINELEVV

-738 ATIQFGDVRLRTTAD
+738 VTIQFGDVRLRTTAD

-768 NLSYLHKSIMSDINE
+768 NPSYLRKSIMNDINE